1 MDTSSRRRGGLRVRA
16 VCEAGARIAAL
27 ALAAAVGCGHVR
39 VVTEAPPSE
48 ASQRA
53 AFEAATAAFH
63 EALRTNAL
71 ETFVSFVAD
80 DVFFM
85 PPGEPPIRGKIS
97 VRNWMT
103 GFLSQYRTTALALA
117 NREVIVAGGWAIELG
132 TYEWGLVPIAGGDP
146 IVDRGNY
153 MQVWK
158 EQPDGSWR
166 FAREIYNSSHP
177 PGPAAAE

>member
-1 MDTSSRRRGGLRVRA
+1 MDTARWKRRVPRTLPMRGVRA
-16 VCEAGARIAAL
+16 RAVAL
-27 ALAAAVGCGHVR
+27 TLVAAAGCGHVH
-39 VVTEAPPSE
+39 VVMDSPPSE
-48 ASQRA
+48 AGQRA
-53 AFEAATAAFH
+53 AVEAATTAFH
-63 EALRTNAL
+63 QALRTNAL

-103 GFLSQYRTTALALA
+103 GFLSQYRTTALTLA
-117 NREVIVAGGWAIELG
+117 DREVIVGGGWAIELG
-132 TYEWGLVPIAGGDP
+132 SYEWGLLPIAGGDP

-166 FAREIYNSSHP
+166 FAREIYNSSVP
-177 PGPAAAE
+177 PTAAAE